1 MCPLRVCNRTAGR
14 SAGTDLCFLRGGCP
28 SAEPRLSS
36 ILAGFA
42 EDSENFKVQ
51 EGPESCS
58 QPDDESHEPYNFQR
72 SSKTQCANKRTV
84 PDGIL
89 AEVRVFRRTISMI
102 TYTPLIQT
110 EASL

>member
-1 MCPLRVCNRTAGR
+1 VFLKRWLSISRTA
-14 SAGTDLCFLRGGCP
+14 SLLHPYFAASP
-28 SAEPRLSS
+28 KIPRTL
-36 ILAGFA
+36 
-42 EDSENFKVQ
+42 KVQ
-51 EGPESCS
+51 EGPKSDS
-58 QPDDESHEPYNFQR
+58 HTDHESHEPYNFQR
-72 SSKTQCANKRTV
+72 SSKTQCADKRTI